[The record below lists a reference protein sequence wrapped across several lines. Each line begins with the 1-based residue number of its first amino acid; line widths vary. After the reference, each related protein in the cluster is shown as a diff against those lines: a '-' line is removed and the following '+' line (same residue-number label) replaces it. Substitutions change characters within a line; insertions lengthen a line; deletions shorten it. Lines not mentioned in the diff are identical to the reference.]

1 MHSGRRCNAAVLPA
15 IALLLSLF
23 LVQAATSSPRPA
35 PTLGGTAAA
44 ARSSAPRAP
53 AAPAVVLYDQY
64 DTQAASDIT
73 SQDFEAALD
82 GFDSFAAD
90 DFVVPSGQSW
100 SVTGVDVDGEYTT
113 TGGGPAAS
121 VNVFFYTNGVG
132 NLPGTLVASRPG
144 SSYTGTDGDFV
155 VTLTSAVSLTAGTY
169 WVSVQARQDFGT
181 VGQWFWHNRTVMSN
195 QGSAWQNPGGAF
207 GTGCTT
213 WGRKTVCLPSQT
225 HPDQVFRL
233 NGTTVPTAVRITA
246 FGASSTARGVRL
258 RWTSASTT
266 DVLGFEVWRQRG
278 AGPLR
283 KANAKLIAAKPS
295 GHASRYSFL
304 DVNAAPGNL
313 YRYRLQVVTL
323 SGARYWAGAATAR
336 ALR

>member
-23 LVQAATSSPRPA
+23 LAQAATSSPRPA

-73 SQDFEAALD
+73 SQDFEVALD

-100 SVTGVDVDGEYTT
+100 SITGVDVDGEYT

-132 NLPGTLVASRPG
+132 SLPGAPRRGRVAPTRAQPATSWSRSVPRSRSLRAPTGSRSRLVRTSPCTGSGSGTNAPCSRIRDLSGRTRETAS
-144 SSYTGTDGDFV
+144 
-155 VTLTSAVSLTAGTY
+155 
-169 WVSVQARQDFGT
+169 
-181 VGQWFWHNRTVMSN
+181 
-195 QGSAWQNPGGAF
+195 
-207 GTGCTT
+207 
-213 WGRKTVCLPSQT
+213 
-225 HPDQVFRL
+225 
-233 NGTTVPTAVRITA
+233 
-246 FGASSTARGVRL
+246 
-258 RWTSASTT
+258 
-266 DVLGFEVWRQRG
+266 
-278 AGPLR
+278 
-283 KANAKLIAAKPS
+283 
-295 GHASRYSFL
+295 
-304 DVNAAPGNL
+304 APG
-313 YRYRLQVVTL
+313 V
-323 SGARYWAGAATAR
+323 
-336 ALR
+336 

>member
-1 MHSGRRCNAAVLPA
+1 M
-15 IALLLSLF
+15 LSLF
-23 LVQAATSSPRPA
+23 LAQAATSSPRPA

-73 SQDFEAALD
+73 SQDFEVALD

-100 SVTGVDVDGEYTT
+100 SITGVDVDGEYT

-132 NLPGTLVASRPG
+132 SLPGALAASRPG
-144 SSYTGTDGDFV
+144 SSYTGTAGDFV
-155 VTLTSAVSLTAGTY
+155 VSLSPAVALAAGTY
-169 WVSVQARQDFGT
+169 WVSVQARQDIT
-181 VGQWFWHNRTVMSN
+181 PHGQWFWHERAVQSN
-195 QGSAWQNPGGAF
+195 QGSVWQNPGNGF
-207 GTGCTT
+207 GTGCMT
-213 WGRKTVCLPSQT
+213 WVRQT
-225 HPDQVFRL
+225 ACAALVDPNPDQVFRL
-233 NGTTVPTAVRITA
+233 NGTVIPTAVRITA
-246 FGASSTARGVRL
+246 FGASSTARGVRV

-278 AGPLR
+278 GGPLR
-283 KANAKLIAAKPS
+283 KVNAKLIAAKPS

-304 DVNAAPGNL
+304 DVHASPGNL
-313 YRYRLQVVTL
+313 HRYRLQVVTL